1 MSDLLLDG
9 DPRQPLS
16 EAANR
21 RRVLGRDPFD
31 EAPIPADPW
40 LRALERLR
48 EEGPPEAAP
57 AAPRPRPLAEVS
69 DGELPEG
76 WLALLSEDL
85 RRRLA
90 ATSGWVPARGS
101 DPFGL
106 DPEAFRRAFP
116 LFYGLYRAWF
126 RVRSEG
132 HRALPPAGPV
142 VLVANHGGLLPFDG
156 AMLVVDMLL
165 HTDPPRILRSLVDR
179 WVRQLP
185 GVRGFYASTGQ
196 VIGTRPNFRRLLARG
211 DAVLVFPEG
220 TAAIRKTVPHRYRLE
235 HFHPGFVEEA
245 LRERVPIVPVALVGP
260 DDQAP
265 ILYDAQ
271 TLAKR
276 LGLPVLPI
284 TPTFPLLGPLG
295 LLPYPVR
302 YRIVYGEPFDYHERY
317 GPEEASDRQL
327 TEALA
332 GEVRRRIQHMLDHL
346 RA

>member
-9 DPRQPLS
+9 DPRSPLS
-16 EAANR
+16 EAASR

-31 EAPIPADPW
+31 VPPLAPDPW
-40 LRALERLR
+40 LLAMERLR
-48 EEGPPEAAP
+48 EEGPPETAQ
-57 AAPRPRPLAEVS
+57 AAPRPRPLAEIS

-76 WLALLSEDL
+76 WLALLDENV

-90 ATSGWVPARGS
+90 ATSGWVPTRGA

-106 DPEAFRRAFP
+106 APEAFRRAFP
-116 LFYGLYRAWF
+116 LFYGLYRLWF

-132 HRALPPAGPV
+132 HRALPPAGSM

-179 WVRQLP
+179 FVRQLP

-196 VIGTRPNFRRLLARG
+196 VIGTRQNFRRLLARG

-220 TAAIRKTVPHRYRLE
+220 TAAIRKTMPNRYRLE

-245 LRERVPIVPVALVGP
+245 LRAHVPIVPVALVGP

-265 ILYDAQ
+265 ILYDSQ
-271 TLAKR
+271 PLARR
-276 LGLPVLPI
+276 LGLPAVPI

-302 YRIVYGEPFDYHERY
+302 YRIAYGEPFDFHERY
-317 GPEEASDRQL
+317 GPKEAADRQL
-327 TEALA
+327 VEALA
-332 GEVRRRIQHMLDHL
+332 GEVRRRIQHMLDHA